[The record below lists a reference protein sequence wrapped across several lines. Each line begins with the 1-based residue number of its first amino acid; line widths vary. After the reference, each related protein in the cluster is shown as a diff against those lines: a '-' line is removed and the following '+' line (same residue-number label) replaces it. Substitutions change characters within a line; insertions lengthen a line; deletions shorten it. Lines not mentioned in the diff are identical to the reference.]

1 MTRDR
6 GITRGHNLSILNN
19 ISPSTLSL
27 AWRTMISLYEA
38 KTVSGLVETIFNEC
52 QSLIP
57 HDTLAYVELKR
68 LGGTLPRKM
77 RHYKWDNADTV
88 WEDYLANYHA
98 LDPVKPVFNADIINA
113 PIRSSAAPGYYQSE
127 FFLDFF
133 KRTGVRTHM
142 ATQLRVGRKTRPF
155 AFVRMLGSKDFSEKD
170 EALLALL
177 SPHLAHCFELCE
189 FRERND
195 DVSGLLEQGHLAA
208 WNLSTDFAVLG
219 LNEAANSLMTR
230 WSLDKRRSVGSNPVE
245 AFPSPVQGLL
255 WSARNIWTALA
266 RGKMVERPSRRI
278 LVNLNGVA
286 MTFSAVVTPSI
297 KGGQTTISLLAERI
311 HDVEDESGGKDYG
324 LTKKEKEIAAL
335 IAEGHTNAE
344 IAESLSVVTQTV
356 KQHVSAILRKTGC
369 NNRTQLARR
378 IYLDNRR
385 SYPNGP

>member
-1 MTRDR
+1 MS
-6 GITRGHNLSILNN
+6 GHNLSIRNN

-27 AWRTMISLYEA
+27 AWRTMMSLYEA
-38 KTVSGLVETIFNEC
+38 KTVDGLIEIIFNEC

-57 HDTLAYVELKR
+57 HDTLAYVKLKR

-77 RHYKWDNADTV
+77 RHYRWDTADIV
-88 WEDYLANYHA
+88 WDDYLANYHA
-98 LDPVKPVFNADIINA
+98 LDPVKQVFSDGSVVNT
-113 PIRSSAAPGYYQSE
+113 PIRSNAAPGYYQSE

-133 KRTGVRTHM
+133 KRAGVRAHM
-142 ATQLRVGRKTRPF
+142 AVQLRVGRKTRPF
-155 AFVRMLGSKDFSEKD
+155 AFVRTLGSKDFSEKD
-170 EALLALL
+170 EALFAFL

-195 DVSGLLEQGHLAA
+195 DADGLLEQNQLAA
-208 WNLSTDFAVLG
+208 WNLSMDFAVLG

-230 WSLDKRRSVGSNPVE
+230 WGLDNHRSGTGNPAE

-255 WSARNIWTALA
+255 WSVRNIWAALA
-266 RGKMVERPSRRI
+266 RGEMVERPSRRI
-278 LVNLNGVA
+278 LANLDGIA

-297 KGGQTTISLLAERI
+297 TGGQTTISLLAERI

-335 IAEGHTNAE
+335 IAQGHTNAE

-369 NNRTQLARR
+369 NNRMALAKKLYLGDRR
-378 IYLDNRR
+378 R
-385 SYPNGP
+385 